1 MVKGD
6 PFCSLKESLTI
17 YFPYTTKLGSSK
29 EQYDLWTSAILKAW
43 SQDPDKRPTCNGQ
56 VLLNS
61 IKEIC
66 RVIDPSFSE
75 NITDGKSSFT
85 VPKFEHP
92 QELINLELHQDTAM
106 EVMTEIAADSIKK
119 TGDVTPQL

>member
-1 MVKGD
+1 M
-6 PFCSLKESLTI
+6 
-17 YFPYTTKLGSSK
+17 
-29 EQYDLWTSAILKAW
+29 
-43 SQDPDKRPTCNGQ
+43 
-56 VLLNS
+56 
-61 IKEIC
+61 
-66 RVIDPSFSE
+66 IDPSFSE